1 MERALRSLPEP
12 IVSAIA
18 SGRVAS
24 PPQVLLRLLRMVDDD
39 GATMV
44 ELAELIERDP
54 GLCARI
60 LTAANSPALRR
71 GNPLHSMENCLVALG
86 TRLVRSIATCLSVQ
100 SMFER
105 HSGAAAPDLAAFWT
119 HSLLV
124 AELSRELASASACA
138 RPDEAYLAGLLHDVG
153 ELILLAALGVPYARL
168 LAACTDEDT
177 LPAMEN
183 ETLGT
188 HHGEIGTWLVDQ
200 WQLDSAF
207 ADGILF
213 HHVPAPQIVSAAPLP
228 QLVWL
233 AHALTG
239 AGNFPAEGQ
248 SDGPA
253 GIPSELS
260 ALAETMFG
268 PALAARLASLRE
280 QAERQTRQVGEA
292 LGIAPPARR
301 QGDGAWGLPQL
312 PPQLPQPP
320 ADASAAAAAAEIDA
334 HIGGL
339 AAMQPL
345 QQELLDLEDDA
356 ELLLAL
362 RESARILFDLN
373 RLAFLRHDPRTGKLS
388 GAGIDGQPPIFRQ
401 VDIPLEAHRSLAA
414 SAALARE
421 LRSTFDARPRDAESL
436 IDAQFARAFATEG
449 LLCVP
454 MATKKRTFGV
464 MVAGLG
470 AAQYTRLARHLSW
483 LLDFGRIAAMSLE
496 SLHAAQDCRRQAED
510 EAGARFAR
518 QARRVVHEAGNPL
531 GIIKSYLKI
540 LDTKLPGD
548 AGVRQEL
555 EVLSEEIDRVAG
567 IVRRMSEIPAAPLV
581 AGGLDVGELLR
592 EMLALYGEALLKN
605 KGIALETQLPAK
617 PLRVACERDGLKQI
631 ILNLW
636 KNAAE
641 ALSAGERFSIA
652 VSDRVIHDGR
662 AFVEIR
668 MDDTGPGMP
677 EAALRRLRG
686 EEDAGAGPRGL
697 GLSIVRVLARRQGI
711 VVTCRSRAG
720 EGTSIALL
728 LPEEPMKDR
737 E

>member
-1 MERALRSLPEP
+1 MERAMRSLPEP
-12 IVSAIA
+12 IVNAIA

-39 GATMV
+39 GATIV

-124 AELSRELASASACA
+124 AELSRGLASASASA

-153 ELILLAALGVPYARL
+153 ELILLAALGAPYARL
-168 LAACTDEDT
+168 LAACPDEDT

-183 ETLGT
+183 ETLGA

-213 HHVPAPQIVSAAPLP
+213 HHAPAPQIVSAAPLP

-233 AHALTG
+233 AHALAG
-239 AGNFPAEGQ
+239 AGDFPAEGK
-248 SDGPA
+248 SDGSA
-253 GIPSELS
+253 GIPPELS

-292 LGIAPPARR
+292 LGIAPPARK

-320 ADASAAAAAAEIDA
+320 ADASAAAAGAEIDA
-334 HIGGL
+334 RIGGM
-339 AAMQPL
+339 AALQPL
-345 QQELLDLEDDA
+345 QQELLDLESDA

-421 LRSTFDARPRDAESL
+421 LHSTFDARPRDAESL
-436 IDAQFARAFATEG
+436 IDAQFARAFAAEG

-454 MATKKRTFGV
+454 MATKKQTFGV

-470 AAQYTRLARHLSW
+470 AAQYARLARRLPW
-483 LLDFGRIAAMSLE
+483 LLDFGRIAALSLE
-496 SLHAAQDCRRQAED
+496 SLHAAQACRQQAED

-518 QARRVVHEAGNPL
+518 QTRRVVHEAGNPL

-540 LDTKLPGD
+540 LDTKLPED

-555 EVLSEEIDRVAG
+555 EVLSEEIERVAG
-567 IVRRMSEIPAAPLV
+567 IVRSMSEIPAAPPA

-592 EMLALYGEALLKN
+592 ELLALYGEALLKN
-605 KGIALETQLPAK
+605 KGIALETQLQATPV
-617 PLRVACERDGLKQI
+617 RVACERDGLKQI
-631 ILNLW
+631 LLNLW

-641 ALSAGERFSIA
+641 ALSSGDRFSIT

-662 AFVEIR
+662 PFVEIR

-677 EAALRRLRG
+677 EAALRRLHG
-686 EEDAGAGPRGL
+686 EEDGGAGPRGL
-697 GLSIVRVLARRQGI
+697 GLSIVGVLARRQGI
-711 VVTCRSRAG
+711 AVTCRSRTG
-720 EGTSIALL
+720 GGTSIALL
-728 LPEEPMKDR
+728 LPGEPSKNR